1 MLRIAIASG
10 KGGTGKTTV
19 ATNLAW
25 VIASQNE
32 SVTYVDCDVEEPNGH
47 MFLNPVIEESTV
59 AKVPYPVINEETCI
73 SCGKCAEICQY
84 RAIIMLAENPY
95 VSPEMCHACGGCW
108 LVCPVDAVK
117 PAGREIGIIEKGKS
131 EHINFIHGKL
141 SIGQILSPPLIRMVK
156 KHISGDG
163 ITLIDCPPGTS
174 CPVLTSV
181 QGADYIILVTEPT
194 PFGLNDLKLAIDMI
208 GEIGIPIGVFINRAD
223 IGTNDTERYCE
234 QRHID
239 IIGRLNDNRTIAE
252 AYSQGKIASKMMPEI
267 RGLYENLYTTL
278 KRKIHI

>member
-1 MLRIAIASG
+1 MRIAIASG

-25 VIASQNE
+25 VIAALNE
-32 SVTYVDCDVEEPNGH
+32 PVTYVDCDVEEPNGH
-47 MFLNPVIEESTV
+47 MFLNPVLNESTAATV
-59 AKVPYPVINEETCI
+59 SHPVINEETCI

-84 RAIIMLAENPY
+84 RAIIMLGENPY

-108 LVCPVDAVK
+108 LVCPVDAVTPK
-117 PAGREIGIIEKGKS
+117 QREIGIIEQGKS
-131 EHINFIHGKL
+131 ESIDFIHGKL

-194 PFGLNDLKLAIDMI
+194 PFGLNDLKLAVDMI
-208 GEIGIPIGVFINRAD
+208 GEIGIPFGVFINRAD
-223 IGTNDTERYCE
+223 IGTRDTERYCE

-239 IIGRLNDNRTIAE
+239 IVGRLDDNRAIAE
-252 AYSQGKIASKMMPEI
+252 SYSNGVLASKNMPEI
-267 RGLYENLYTTL
+267 RSLYEDLYTTL
-278 KRKIHI
+278 KRKTHI